1 MIYVQNT
8 AICMFFHWVNV
19 IIHFLECWIVQQGI
33 FSFSDV
39 TNYESFQTLVTQIE
53 DVVKDEGL
61 NVLLN
66 NAGSAPKSTRLSF
79 TKAADLKETFDTN
92 TVAPVM
98 LTAV

>member
-8 AICMFFHWVNV
+8 AIYMFFHWVNAAK
-19 IIHFLECWIVQQGI
+19 HFLKYWIVQQWI
-33 FSFSDV
+33 FFSDV
-39 TNYESFQTLVTQIE
+39 TNHESFQTLATQIE
-53 DVVKDEGL
+53 DIVKGEGL

-66 NAGSAPKSTRLSF
+66 NAGIAPKSTRLSF
-79 TKAADLKETFDTN
+79 TKAEDLKETFETN

>member
-8 AICMFFHWVNV
+8 AICMFSHWVNA
-19 IIHFLECWIVQQGI
+19 IHHFLNCWISSETD
-33 FSFSDV
+33 FFLSDV
-39 TNYESFQTLVTQIE
+39 TNHESFPTLVTQIG
-53 DVVKDEGL
+53 DIVKGDGL

-66 NAGSAPKSTRLSF
+66 NAGVAPKSTRLSF
-79 TKAADLKETFDTN
+79 TKASDLSETFETN